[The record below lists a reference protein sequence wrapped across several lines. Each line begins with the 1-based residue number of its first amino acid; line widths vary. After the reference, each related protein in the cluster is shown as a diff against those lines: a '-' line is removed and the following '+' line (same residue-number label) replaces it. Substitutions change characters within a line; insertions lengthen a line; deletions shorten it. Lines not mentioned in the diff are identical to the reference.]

1 MPFSIFIVYFISV
14 VSTLLLGSFVFFQNP
29 KEKINKTFGSFILSI
44 LGWQISLFLFY
55 QVSDPLSVYW
65 FGKINFVFAELLA
78 LSLFFLCY
86 FFPKVHIRVEKE
98 YLMIATIIT
107 FLLASVTLFT
117 PFVVQSEIIT
127 GVRERTT
134 VFGFLYSFFVL
145 HFVLFTIGGIA
156 LLFIKFKKLTGLYKL
171 QTQYLLLGFFIGITI
186 GTITNIVFPL
196 IFKVYIFQQFG
207 LIAPLIFV
215 LFTSYAIV
223 KHRLLDVQL
232 LVTRTISYSFLLLI
246 LGGVFSTGLFV
257 AGRHLFGTNDIGQNI
272 FFSTILALLLAYLF
286 QPLRN
291 ILENVTDKF
300 FYKGQYKLQEVLSKL
315 NKTLVSTYLV
325 KDLLNNI
332 VTLITSEI
340 KVSNCQIFLMDD
352 DRIRLYVSK
361 GLSLPKT
368 PLSGA
373 ELSTIIKQIGHQKL
387 LFENIGENHLKSLM
401 RTSNTK
407 AIFPLRTKDNFIGL
421 LLVGDKL
428 SGGILRDQDIKLL
441 ELFTPELSLAIQN
454 AEAFDEISNF
464 NLTLKDE
471 VERATEKLKAA
482 NERLKELDQVK
493 DEFVSIASH
502 ELRTPLTSIRNYQ
515 WMLLNNKGGKLT
527 EKQRY
532 YTERSYQSTNRLTK
546 LVTDML
552 NVSRIDSGRLLLDV
566 SKLQLPEMTK
576 DILVE
581 LHEKIKEKNIKIIHQ
596 HTGEKSLPAV
606 LADADKIKEV
616 IINLIYNALKFTPE
630 KGKIEIS
637 YKHEKA
643 LVKMMIKDTGIGI
656 DKTYLPSLFTKFG
669 FVKDSLQSNH
679 PSTESTGLGL
689 YISKSIVELHGGKIW
704 AESEGLNQGT
714 TFIFTLPVYSE
725 EQYQLLHKR
734 YKKEKDAGLLHN
746 SIS

>member
-14 VSTLLLGSFVFFQNP
+14 ASTLLLGSFVFFQNP

-86 FFPKVHIRVEKE
+86 FFPKVHIRVEKQ
-98 YLMIATIIT
+98 YLMIASIIT

-127 GVRERTT
+127 GMRERTT

-156 LLFIKFKKLTGLYKL
+156 LLFIKYKKLSGIYKL
-171 QTQYLLLGFFIGITI
+171 QTQYLILGFFIGITI
-186 GTITNIVFPL
+186 GTVTNIVFPL

-246 LGGVFSTGLFV
+246 LGGIFSTGLFI
-257 AGRHLFGTNDIGQNI
+257 AGRHLFTTNDIGQNI

-291 ILENVTDKF
+291 LLENVTDKF

-637 YKHEKA
+637 YKHDKK
-643 LVKMMIKDTGIGI
+643 LVTMMIKDTGIGI

-689 YISKSIVELHGGKIW
+689 YISKSIVELHGGSIW
-704 AESEGLNQGT
+704 AESEGINQGT

-725 EQYQLLHKR
+725 EQYDLLHKR